1 MRTSDIV
8 AAAATRWPERT
19 ALVFGDRLWT
29 FRGFAPSA
37 ARRAAAPSRR
47 GVKAG
52 DLVGLLMPNRP
63 EWLFSFYALSRIG
76 AVAVPINPAYTAAE
90 VTSIVDVVGLRAL
103 VLDPRLEAVVD
114 AERLELGGTE
124 VLVVGAPD
132 PLDVAPG
139 DGVPGA
145 GRSDSEPAV
154 IFFSSGST
162 GNPKGIAH
170 SHRNLGMIAEA
181 VRTNWRITPE
191 DSLLVAM
198 PLAFVYASV
207 VECLT
212 RSEERR

>member
-19 ALVFGDRLWT
+19 ALVFGDRRWT
-29 FRGFAPSA
+29 FREFDASA
-37 ARRAAAPSRR
+37 ARQAAALSRR
-47 GVKAG
+47 GGKAG
-52 DLVGLLMPNRP
+52 GPLGLL
-63 EWLFSFYALSRIG
+63 
-76 AVAVPINPAYTAAE
+76 V
-90 VTSIVDVVGLRAL
+90 L

-132 PLDVAPG
+132 PLEGAPG
-139 DGVPGA
+139 DEAPGA
-145 GRSDSEPAV
+145 GGSDSELAV

-181 VRTNWRITPE
+181 VRTNWRITAE

-212 RSEERR
+212 AIGARATITLHH